1 MNLLKNL
8 LEDKKIIIMSWICF
22 IMSMVL
28 VIRTPESWE
37 MITLLLAFSFFP
49 NLMKEFI
56 IRKYNLPEEEAKNAG
71 DK

>member
-8 LEDKKIIIMSWICF
+8 LEDKKIIIMSWVCF
-22 IMSMVL
+22 IASMIL
-28 VIRTPESWE
+28 VFKNPENWE

-56 IRKYNLPEEEAKNAG
+56 IRKYNLPQEVKNEG